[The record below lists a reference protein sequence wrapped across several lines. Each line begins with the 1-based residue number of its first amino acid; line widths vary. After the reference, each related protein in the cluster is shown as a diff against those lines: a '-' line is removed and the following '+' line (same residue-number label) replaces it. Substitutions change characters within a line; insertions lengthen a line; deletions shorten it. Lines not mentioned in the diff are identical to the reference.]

1 MRPGK
6 LLLACAIAWL
16 ALGMVAAL
24 VTAALPAAGTGAAAG
39 GLPAFGTFFTAA
51 NLAEL
56 IWQGFGALLAI
67 AALAD
72 WLLTRAPLALEL
84 TRDVAGSLP
93 IGVTSE
99 VRLKLAN
106 RGSRALA
113 LALYDHHPPQSIVEG
128 LPLTLVLPAGRTAQT
143 AYRVT
148 PLQRGDVSFAG
159 CDVRITSPLHLWER
173 KLFIAAPSAVRIYP
187 NFAALTGYAL
197 LATDNRLSQIGILQR
212 RRRGE
217 GLDFHQLR
225 EYREGDSQRQ
235 IDWNATARMR
245 KLISREYRDERDQQ
259 IVFLIDCGR
268 RMSASDADTT
278 HLTHFDH
285 VLNAALLL
293 GYVSLRQGDAVG
305 YMTFG
310 TETPRF
316 SAPRKSG
323 ATVNLLLN
331 GLYDIQPGLM
341 APDYYQAAVEL
352 SVRLKRRAFVIVL
365 SNLRDEDD
373 AVLRPALQLLRQRH
387 LVLFASL
394 REPSLE
400 QALMQPVTGL
410 DSALTHAATQDYL
423 HERARAIKRI
433 EHGGAMTLDVEPA
446 QLPIALVNRY
456 LEIKRAGRL

>member
-1 MRPGK
+1 MWERK
-6 LLLACAIAWL
+6 Q
-16 ALGMVAAL
+16 
-24 VTAALPAAGTGAAAG
+24 
-39 GLPAFGTFFTAA
+39 FFAT
-51 NLAEL
+51 
-56 IWQGFGALLAI
+56 
-67 AALAD
+67 
-72 WLLTRAPLALEL
+72 
-84 TRDVAGSLP
+84 
-93 IGVTSE
+93 
-99 VRLKLAN
+99 
-106 RGSRALA
+106 
-113 LALYDHHPPQSIVEG
+113 
-128 LPLTLVLPAGRTAQT
+128 
-143 AYRVT
+143 
-148 PLQRGDVSFAG
+148 VS
-159 CDVRITSPLHLWER
+159 DVRI
-173 KLFIAAPSAVRIYP
+173 FP
-187 NFAALTGYAL
+187 NFAAIIRYTL

-235 IDWNATARMR
+235 IDWKATARAR

-268 RMSASDADTT
+268 RMSATDADVA

-341 APDYYQAAVEL
+341 APDYYQAAVAL
-352 SVRLKRRAFVIVL
+352 SMRLKRRAFVIVL

-373 AVLRPALQLLRQRH
+373 DVLSPALRLLRDRH

-394 REPSLE
+394 REPTLDE
-400 QALMQPVTGL
+400 VLTRPVTHL
-410 DSALTHAATQDYL
+410 DSALTHAAAQDYL
-423 HERARAIKRI
+423 HERSRAMKRI
-433 EHGGAMTLDVEPA
+433 AHGGVMTLDVEPNK
-446 QLPIALVNRY
+446 LPIALVNRY